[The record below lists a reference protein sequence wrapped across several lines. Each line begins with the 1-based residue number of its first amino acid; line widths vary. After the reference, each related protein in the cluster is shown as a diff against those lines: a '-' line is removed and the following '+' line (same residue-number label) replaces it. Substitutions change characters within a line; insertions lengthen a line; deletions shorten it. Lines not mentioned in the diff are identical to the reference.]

1 MSRWPF
7 LPLAAIPLV
16 LGFLRP
22 APSPAL
28 VWWTT
33 HSLEKIRPYDRVPEH
48 APQSVKIQAAR
59 NEFEP
64 FQVVLRAESPAID
77 AVDIEVTDLRGKS
90 GVIPSA
96 KYISAYLVRYLNL
109 KTPSSVTGGT
119 GEWPDP
125 LVPRVDRYA
134 NERRNAFPFKL
145 TAGRNQPIW
154 IDVYVP
160 PSTPAGLY
168 SGHVNIMMAGKPRVS
183 IPLDLEVWNFQLP
196 STSSLVT
203 TFGFSGN
210 SAVRAHYDSYTGSK
224 DIEDLTRVYHRA
236 ALWHRISLDSNAG
249 VAPAL
254 AIKDD
259 HVQVSWDTYDSV
271 VEPFMDGT
279 VFTSTD
285 PLSGA
290 RATSLGVTTPVFLLT
305 TAEQRIE
312 YWRQIAAHF
321 REKGWFD
328 RLFHYVWDEPQ
339 PKDFPALIELGKT
352 AHRADPALKNLVAA
366 PLDPNWSNVIDIWSP
381 AINCFERKPFFGGFC
396 NPMAERSAYDTELA
410 KGKRLWWYQACG
422 SHGCDI
428 VGGDYFRGWPSYVID
443 DVAGPPSEVITADNI
458 AAVAPTCLVPPQ
470 PFTLCQLRIVC
481 GALRHRIAEAAEK
494 RFSFEAID
502 RGRPNI
508 DHIGPVR
515 VERRRDQVLQRRIG
529 TMRRFS
535 EFNEGRKILRLRLIP
550 NVVKETIE
558 PALFPKMCGDFPPVF
573 DSLSRSCQQE
583 DGCRHAQRSCARAGQ
598 RIGGSEHR
606 TVHER
611 LHNAIVGS

>member
-1 MSRWPF
+1 MTRWPF

-16 LGFLRP
+16 LGLLRP
-22 APSPAL
+22 AAPSPAL
-28 VWWTT
+28 AWWTT
-33 HSLEKIRPYDRVPEH
+33 HSLEKVRPYDRIPEH

-64 FQVVLRAESPAID
+64 FQIVLRAESRAID
-77 AVDIEVTDLRGKS
+77 AVDIEVTDLQGKS
-90 GVIPSA
+90 GVISSA
-96 KYISAYLVRYLNL
+96 KYISVYLERYLDL
-109 KTPSSVTGGT
+109 KKPSSVTGGT

-125 LVPRVDRYA
+125 LVPRVDRYS
-134 NERRNAFPFKL
+134 NERRNAFPCKL
-145 TAGRNQPIW
+145 TGGRNQPIW
-154 IDVYVP
+154 VDVYVP

-168 SGHVNIMMAGKPRVS
+168 SGHVNIMIAGKPQLS

-224 DIEDLTRVYHRA
+224 DIEDLTRVYHKA
-236 ALWHRISLDSNAG
+236 ALWHRVSLDSNAG

-254 AIKDD
+254 SIKDG

-290 RATSLGVTTPVFLLT
+290 RSTSLGVTTPVFLLT

-312 YWRQIAAHF
+312 YWRQIAEHF
-321 REKGWFD
+321 RKKGWFD

-339 PKDFPALIELGKT
+339 PKDYPALVELAKT

-366 PLDPNWSNVIDIWSP
+366 PLDPNWSDVIDIWSP
-381 AINCFERKPFFGGFC
+381 AINCFERKPLFGGFC
-396 NPMAERSAYDTELA
+396 NPMAERSAYDSELA

-428 VGGDYFRGWPSYVID
+428 VGGEYFRGWPSYVID
-443 DVAGPPSEVITADNI
+443 DAPVRNRMMEWLTWKYGIQGELYYSTTEAYAKKDPWKDVYLFGGNGDGTLFYPGRPDVIGGTSHVPVESIRLKLIREGLEDYEYLTILSKLASNK
-458 AAVAPTCLVPPQ
+458 AVAD
-470 PFTLCQLRIVC
+470 
-481 GALRHRIAEAAEK
+481 ALNRFIRHIYDYDQDPKNLYVVRE
-494 RFSFEAID
+494 SM
-502 RGRPNI
+502 GREI
-508 DHIGPVR
+508 
-515 VERRRDQVLQRRIG
+515 
-529 TMRRFS
+529 S
-535 EFNEGRKILRLRLIP
+535 RLS
-550 NVVKETIE
+550 T
-558 PALFPKMCGDFPPVF
+558 
-573 DSLSRSCQQE
+573 
-583 DGCRHAQRSCARAGQ
+583 
-598 RIGGSEHR
+598 HR
-606 TVHER
+606 
-611 LHNAIVGS
+611 

>member
-224 DIEDLTRVYHRA
+224 DIEDLTRVYHKA

-366 PLDPNWSNVIDIWSP
+366 PLEPNWSDVIDIWSP
-381 AINCFERKPFFGGFC
+381 AINCFERKPFFGSFC
-396 NPMAERSAYDTELA
+396 NPMAERSAYDSELA
-410 KGKRLWWYQACG
+410 KGKQLWWYQACG

-443 DVAGPPSEVITADNI
+443 DAPVRNRIMEWLTWKYGIRGELYYSTTEAYAKKDPWKDVYLFGGNGDGTLFYPGRPDVIGGTSHVPVESIRLKLIREGLEDYEYLTILSKLAGNK
-458 AAVAPTCLVPPQ
+458 AVAD
-470 PFTLCQLRIVC
+470 
-481 GALRHRIAEAAEK
+481 ALNRFIRHIYDYDQDPNKLYAVRE
-494 RFSFEAID
+494 SM
-502 RGRPNI
+502 GREI
-508 DHIGPVR
+508 
-515 VERRRDQVLQRRIG
+515 
-529 TMRRFS
+529 S
-535 EFNEGRKILRLRLIP
+535 RLS
-550 NVVKETIE
+550 T
-558 PALFPKMCGDFPPVF
+558 
-573 DSLSRSCQQE
+573 
-583 DGCRHAQRSCARAGQ
+583 
-598 RIGGSEHR
+598 HR
-606 TVHER
+606 
-611 LHNAIVGS
+611 